1 MEEDIIVM
9 KHETLAVIYV
19 FLLFHEVWL
28 KISHKYHFFQVP
40 VCKIYYFYA
49 KSIHPTEIRVKENI
63 PGRRMFIFC
72 NIKIYYIS
80 ADISRL
86 PLSMVKP
93 EGSYHVTAFFCPCKD
108 EGIGCFPDRKASDYV
123 DRIVNHT
130 AGQPLEKVGCDEQCG
145 SHSQE
150 GQNLYGKGP

>member
-1 MEEDIIVM
+1 MRHFSFSGKLYGSVEIIKYYARQGIIMEEDIIVM

-28 KISHKYHFFQVP
+28 KIIRKYHFFQVP

-49 KSIHPTEIRVKENI
+49 NSIHPTEIRVKENI

-93 EGSYHVTAFFCPCKD
+93 
-108 EGIGCFPDRKASDYV
+108 
-123 DRIVNHT
+123 
-130 AGQPLEKVGCDEQCG
+130 
-145 SHSQE
+145 
-150 GQNLYGKGP
+150 